1 MEDGGGQALVR
12 EASGADYSQF
22 SRQRRPGG
30 EDIDEIVQIVRQQE
44 DVGCDRDA
52 ELSLK
57 KFAPLPG
64 IRRQDGLKEDVKE
77 DEDDPVAADSRQ
89 YYESEDVLSSMTAA
103 ECDSPLPSP
112 RDLRGHA
119 SDNNLYGKME
129 RLSLKR
135 DNNNAASRD
144 ARSVAVDFDSDLLT
158 VSTGFESALSRQ
170 RRRTRSDPCR
180 KPRFKGMRLPPIAI
194 IHMPDRPA
202 APEPT
207 HTPPLDD
214 CVFDSNDEEPIDHID
229 PGH

>member
-1 MEDGGGQALVR
+1 MENGGQALMR

-30 EDIDEIVQIVRQQE
+30 DDIDEIVQIVRQQE
-44 DVGCDRDA
+44 DIGTDRDA

-64 IRRQDGLKEDVKE
+64 IRRQDGAKEDAKE
-77 DEDDPVAADSRQ
+77 DEEDPVAADSRQ
-89 YYESEDVLSSMTAA
+89 FYESEDVLSSMSPP

-112 RDLRGHA
+112 RGLRGHA

-129 RLSLKR
+129 RLSFKR
-135 DNNNAASRD
+135 DNNNATTR
-144 ARSVAVDFDSDLLT
+144 VDFDADLLA

-194 IHMPDRPA
+194 IHMPDRPS

-214 CVFDSNDEEPIDHID
+214 YDFDCNDEEPIDHID

>member
-1 MEDGGGQALVR
+1 MEDGGGQALIR
-12 EASGADYSQF
+12 EQSGADYSQF

-30 EDIDEIVQIVRQQE
+30 EDIDEIVQIVRRQE
-44 DVGCDRDA
+44 DIGHDRDA
-52 ELSLK
+52 ELSMK

-64 IRRQDGLKEDVKE
+64 IRRQEGGKEDAKE
-77 DEDDPVAADSRQ
+77 EEEEEDPVAADSRQ
-89 YYESEDVLSSMTAA
+89 FYDSEEVLSNMSPP

-112 RDLRGHA
+112 RGLRGHA

-135 DNNNAASRD
+135 DNNNATRNVA
-144 ARSVAVDFDSDLLT
+144 AVDFDSDLLT
-158 VSTGFESALSRQ
+158 VSTGFESAMSRQ

-194 IHMPDRPA
+194 IQMPDRPS

>member
-1 MEDGGGQALVR
+1 MEDGGGQALIR
-12 EASGADYSQF
+12 EQSGADYSQF

-44 DVGCDRDA
+44 DIGHDRDA
-52 ELSLK
+52 ELSMK
-57 KFAPLPG
+57 KQFY
-64 IRRQDGLKEDVKE
+64 
-77 DEDDPVAADSRQ
+77 DS
-89 YYESEDVLSSMTAA
+89 EEVLSNMSPP

-112 RDLRGHA
+112 RGLRGHA

-135 DNNNAASRD
+135 DNNNATRNVA
-144 ARSVAVDFDSDLLT
+144 AVDFDSDLLT
-158 VSTGFESALSRQ
+158 VSTGFESAMSRQ

-194 IHMPDRPA
+194 IQMPDRPS